1 MNLFNNKILIYA
13 GIVSYNPDMVRL
25 RDNINAIYSQV
36 DKLIIVDNKSE
47 NLNDIEYFVEKYENI
62 ILIKNNDNLG
72 IAKAL
77 NQIMEVG
84 LCERADW
91 VLTLDQDSVVSKFLI
106 SEYRKYIDMPN
117 VGMLT
122 CMIKDRNTKGSMFRE
137 NECEY
142 EEVQK
147 CYTSGC
153 LTKVSAWDTS
163 GHFDEKCL

>member
-1 MNLFNNKILIYA
+1 
-13 GIVSYNPDMVRL
+13 MVRL

-106 SEYRKYIDMPN
+106 SEYRKYIP
-117 VGMLT
+117 VL
-122 CMIKDRNTKGSMFRE
+122 S
-137 NECEY
+137 
-142 EEVQK
+142 
-147 CYTSGC
+147 
-153 LTKVSAWDTS
+153 L
-163 GHFDEKCL
+163 L